1 VKEEKVDTVGENKVE
16 EEEESVSKEPEDGKS
31 ITPLRDEDGKLNFL
45 IVNCVILYID
55 RTFLL
60 FWHELMIIDQ
70 SESNKSSA
78 AILNL

>member
-1 VKEEKVDTVGENKVE
+1 
-16 EEEESVSKEPEDGKS
+16 VSPKEPEDGKS

-60 FWHELMIIDQ
+60 FWHELTIIDQ
-70 SESNKSSA
+70 AKVISLLLLSLIYNRFVA
-78 AILNL
+78 DTITPYMQAII